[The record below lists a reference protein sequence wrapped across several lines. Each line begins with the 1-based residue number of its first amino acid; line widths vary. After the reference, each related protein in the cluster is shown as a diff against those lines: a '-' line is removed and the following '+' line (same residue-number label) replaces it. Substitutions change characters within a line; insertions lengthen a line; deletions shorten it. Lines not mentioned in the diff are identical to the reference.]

1 VVPETERGLPQHV
14 RPGLVLVRVV
24 RFGRVGGFEPEDED
38 GGNRVR
44 AEESAVEVQPLAV
57 VELPPEPEL
66 AALLD
71 VSSRAGDADKVY
83 EYMHKLRQAVSEE
96 TAGVVETWFRS
107 DEAATACKPQW
118 DAAQVKDA
126 IVANGG
132 GSDFRCPPSP
142 DRDSMVFPLQSSCLF
157 V

>member
-1 VVPETERGLPQHV
+1 V

-24 RFGRVGGFEPEDED
+24 RFGRVGGFELEDED
-38 GGNRVR
+38 GGDRVR
-44 AEESAVEVQPLAV
+44 AEEPAVEVQPLAV
-57 VELPPEPEL
+57 VEPPPEPEL

-107 DEAATACKPQW
+107 DEAGNCRQASMGCRSGEGRHCGERW
-118 DAAQVKDA
+118 WIRFQV
-126 IVANGG
+126 
-132 GSDFRCPPSP
+132 PSL
-142 DRDSMVFPLQSSCLF
+142 S
-157 V
+157 

>member
-14 RPGLVLVRVV
+14 RAGLVLVRVALVV

-38 GGNRVR
+38 SGGRVR
-44 AEESAVEVQPLAV
+44 AEEPAVEVPCDPDTAADREVQPLAA

-83 EYMHKLRQAVSEE
+83 EYMHKLRWSISFFSWLI
-96 TAGVVETWFRS
+96 G
-107 DEAATACKPQW
+107 
-118 DAAQVKDA
+118 
-126 IVANGG
+126 
-132 GSDFRCPPSP
+132 
-142 DRDSMVFPLQSSCLF
+142 
-157 V
+157 